1 MSPEQFSG
9 QKVDGRSDIFSLGT
23 MFFQLLTGELPFT
36 GENPAALM
44 NNIMNSPHPNPK
56 SINPKIVTPL
66 VTIVNKALEKD
77 RENRYQRASQMSAH
91 LKEVRRKIDAA
102 IAKNKMK

>member
-23 MFFQLLTGELPFT
+23 MLFQLLTGELPFT

-44 NNIMNSPHPNPK
+44 NNIMNVTHPNPK
-56 SINPKIVTPL
+56 SINPKIVTPI
-66 VTIVNKALEKD
+66 VTIINNALEKD
-77 RENRYQRASQMSAH
+77 RESRYQRASKMSVH
-91 LKEVRRKIDAA
+91 LKEVRNKIDAA
-102 IAKNKMK
+102 IAKNKKK